1 MPTQDSLAV
10 NYGMYDPYFLQ
21 ALNSPNYYQLQSA
34 TNTQPQADQNS
45 IMTKQQ
51 DTNTQTSFK
60 GKSEKEGNKGGAIFL
75 TAASIIIP
83 SALYVISK
91 GKSGKWFSKQRWSN
105 GLKAIRDDIGKLF
118 NKKGVTFGKE
128 NDKWYAKV
136 GNQKQNIRKDVEVN
150 AKDLGINV
158 PNNVKD
164 IKNGTL
170 VITRSNGKK
179 NILKI
184 KDGNVVEAKSID
196 SSIIEGKKFVTE
208 HYDFSKA
215 NDKFQNDVN
224 TYIMTGKV
232 NEGADFVGN
241 PKFIKRIDLP
251 NGSTAIYNNDILKS
265 VRTDRFA
272 LDSDKVLHI
281 ANNNSKV
288 DGALKAING
297 NGNDLANHLKI
308 KNAEYKPNIEGWTH
322 GNIIVDKNKNIV
334 SIVKDGK
341 VLDYNSEGCA
351 KIYRDFNNK
360 LVEALKEN
368 NWIDKCSNIVYNVI

>member
-150 AKDLGINV
+150 ASNLGIDVTKV
-158 PNNVKD
+158 PD
-164 IKNGTL
+164 QKNGTL
-170 VITRSNGKK
+170 VITHDGKK

>member
-10 NYGMYDPYFLQ
+10 NYGMYDPYFME
-21 ALNSPNYYQLQSA
+21 ALKSPNYYHLQQA

-136 GNQKQNIRKDVEVN
+136 GNQKQNIRNEVGES
-150 AKDLGINV
+150 ASKLGIKIPENI
-158 PNNVKD
+158 D
-164 IKNGTL
+164 RKNGTL
-170 VITRSNGKK
+170 IVTHGDKK

-184 KDGNVVEAKSID
+184 KDGNVVEAKSINK
-196 SSIIEGKKFVTE
+196 EFEKGMKTE
-208 HYDFSKA
+208 KYAFD
-215 NDKFQNDVN
+215 NPDDKFQTSIRNYINDTDVTLDSEFSN
-224 TYIMTGKV
+224 V
-232 NEGADFVGN
+232 
-241 PKFIKRIDLP
+241 KFINQIDLAD
-251 NGSTAIYNNDILKS
+251 GSKVIYKNKELKS
-265 VRTDRFA
+265 LQTDRFA

-308 KNAEYKPNIEGWTH
+308 KNAEYNPEYNPGIVGWNN
-322 GNIIVDKNKNIV
+322 GSNIIVDGNKNIV

-351 KIYRDFNNK
+351 KIYRDFNDK

-368 NWIDKCSNIVYNVI
+368 NWIDKCSNIEYNVI

>member
-1 MPTQDSLAV
+1 MPTLDSLAI
-10 NYGMYDPYFLQ
+10 NYGMYDPYFME
-21 ALNSPNYYQLQSA
+21 ALKSPNYYQLQQA
-34 TNTQPQADQNS
+34 TNTQPQTDQNS
-45 IMTKQQ
+45 VMTPQQ
-51 DTNTQTSFK
+51 GANTQTSFK

-150 AKDLGINV
+150 ASNLGIDVTKVTN
-158 PNNVKD
+158 K
-164 IKNGTL
+164 KNGTL
-170 VITRSNGKK
+170 VITHDGKK

-184 KDGNVVEAKSID
+184 KDGNVIEAKSID
-196 SSIIEGKKFVTE
+196 SSKIEGKKFVTE
-208 HYDFSKA
+208 HYDFSNA
-215 NDKFQNDVN
+215 NDKFKKGVKD
-224 TYIMTGKV
+224 YIDNGIV
-232 NEGADFVGN
+232 DEQAGFVGT

-272 LDSDKVLHI
+272 LNSNEVLHI
-281 ANNNSKV
+281 ANNNPKV
-288 DGALKAING
+288 DGALEAIKNG
-297 NGNDLANHLKI
+297 GDIASHLKI
-308 KNAEYKPNIEGWTH
+308 KNAEYIPNWTH

-341 VLDYNSEGCA
+341 VLDYNSKACSSI
-351 KIYRDFNNK
+351 KHKYNK
-360 LVEALKEN
+360 DLIEALNKEN
-368 NWIDKCSNIVYNVI
+368 WLDNCSNIEYNVI

>member
-1 MPTQDSLAV
+1 MPTQDSLAI
-10 NYGMYDPYFLQ
+10 NYGMYDPYFME
-21 ALNSPNYYQLQSA
+21 ALKSPNYYQLQQA
-34 TNTQPQADQNS
+34 TNTQPQTDQNS
-45 IMTKQQ
+45 VMTPQQ
-51 DTNTQTSFK
+51 GANTQTSFK

-128 NDKWYAKV
+128 NDNWYAKV
-136 GNQKQNIRKDVEVN
+136 GNQKQNIRNKVGES
-150 AKDLGINV
+150 ASELGIKI
-158 PNNVKD
+158 PETID
-164 IKNGTL
+164 RRNGTL
-170 VITRSNGKK
+170 IVTHDGKK

-184 KDGNVVEAKSID
+184 KDGNVVEAKSINN
-196 SSIIEGKKFVTE
+196 KFEKGMKTE
-208 HYDFSKA
+208 KYAFDNSK
-215 NDKFQNDVN
+215 DKFQTSINKYINNTDETLNNDFHDV
-224 TYIMTGKV
+224 
-232 NEGADFVGN
+232 
-241 PKFIKRIDLP
+241 KFIKRIDLAD
-251 NGSTAIYNNDILKS
+251 GSKVIYKNNELKS
-265 VRTDRFA
+265 LQTDRFA

-281 ANNNSKV
+281 ANNNPKV

-308 KNAEYKPNIEGWTH
+308 KNAEYTPGIVAWKNGS
-322 GNIIVDKNKNIV
+322 NIIVDGNKNIV
-334 SIVKDGK
+334 SIIDNGK

-351 KIYRDFNNK
+351 KIKRDFNDK